1 VKKSVVLGT
10 LLLSGLITLAVA
22 RPASA
27 SVSVSLSFFHESL
40 SPHGRW
46 VATTSYG
53 QVWVPAVSAGW
64 EPYVDGEWL
73 YTDWGWTWVSN
84 DPWGDIPYHYG
95 TWVRVSR
102 WGWVWVPGTVWAP
115 AWVTWAY
122 TDDFVGWAPVPP
134 SFVLTASG
142 YWGRPIVVSESRYVF
157 VPARQFVGVPVSSVR
172 VPVSRNPALFAR
184 ANKVTE
190 FRVSNGIVRNVGVA
204 PARIERVAGH
214 RIERTSIDRTRIRPA
229 TLADSGVARTSR
241 VAVVA
246 PARERSR
253 ALREKPAESRP
264 AENRPDARASRE
276 RNAPKPA
283 PAVKPAPAR
292 PESKEPAALASRTN
306 EAKPQKAT
314 KAKETKSPKPTSAK
328 RPEPAPATHRE
339 AAAAPSHRAEP
350 SARAAEKPEAANAS
364 VAKSHEARPAP
375 KAVQVKAHPPKVEKA
390 KPERPKNPPK
400 NPDQQARGQENS
412 PN

>member
-10 LLLSGLITLAVA
+10 VLLSGLITLAVA

-73 YTDWGWTWVSN
+73 YTDWGWTWASN

-95 TWVRVSR
+95 TWVWVSR

-142 YWGRPIVVSESRYVF
+142 YWGRPIVVSETRYVF

-204 PARIERVAGH
+204 PTRIEKAAGH

-229 TLADSGVARTSR
+229 TLAESGIARTSR

-246 PARERSR
+246 PASERSR
-253 ALREKPAESRP
+253 ALRGKPAESRP
-264 AENRPDARASRE
+264 AENRPDVRSAHE

-292 PESKEPAALASRTN
+292 RPESKEPAALASRAN
-306 EAKPQKAT
+306 EARPPNAA
-314 KAKETKSPKPTSAK
+314 KAKETKRPKSPKPTSAK
-328 RPEPAPATHRE
+328 RPEPAPAPADRVE
-339 AAAAPSHRAEP
+339 S
-350 SARAAEKPEAANAS
+350 SARAPEKPEAANAS
-364 VAKSHEARPAP
+364 VAKSRDARPAP
-375 KAVQVKAHPPKVEKA
+375 KAAEVKARPPKVEKA
-390 KPERPKNPPK
+390 KPQRPKNPPK
-400 NPDQQARGQENS
+400 HPDQQARGQENS